1 MYNQII
7 IDRLKNLSNL
17 YALKKANITIM
28 SKKNEFGDMVKFF
41 AQINTDNVI
50 QKISYKATGCT
61 TFVALCSYFCELVEG
76 KSIEKAS
83 KINADDLKS
92 FCDLDETKTHTY
104 KIILD
109 TFALLIKKYQKGVQ
123 SGKIVPCEVIENNQK
138 TETKNKLKKDN
149 SSQEKKVVEK
159 DLEDIITE
167 EKPKKKKAVAPK
179 TKEKTSFNKEVV
191 SETTIIKTEIIENSQ
206 KITEETKPIEDKSE
220 TIEIKEIEVEK
231 IKPNKEKKISTEKNS
246 KKKKTSEVIEKDL
259 IQSDKKIEDIQKLS
273 HLQALNQKI
282 QTKENNEKQK
292 TNTNNLNSI
301 LNKLN
306 TQKDENLK
314 KQEVRSQEKEI
325 KETKTS
331 SEHISKE
338 QKNSL
343 SSIRNSL
350 SNLKKANSQ
359 SIEKSEN
366 IKNTTNL
373 EKSKK
378 EDKNLNKKEK
388 ANKDKKPNKEEKPKK
403 EKKSWFSWLKK

>member
-7 IDRLKNLSNL
+7 IDRLRNLNNL
-17 YALKKANITIM
+17 YALKKANVTIM

-50 QKISYKATGCT
+50 QKFSYKATGCT

-92 FCDLDETKTHTY
+92 FCDLDESKTHAY

-109 TFALLIKKYQKGVQ
+109 TFALLIKKYKKGIQ
-123 SGKIVPCEVIENNQK
+123 SGKIIPCEIIENNQK
-138 TETKNKLKKDN
+138 TETKNKVKKDN
-149 SSQEKKVVEK
+149 LSQEKKCVEK
-159 DLEDIITE
+159 DLNAILAE
-167 EKPKKKKAVAPK
+167 EKPKRKKTSASK
-179 TKEKTSFNKEVV
+179 TKEKTSSHKEVIN
-191 SETTIIKTEIIENSQ
+191 ETTVIKTEIIEKNLQ
-206 KITEETKPIEDKSE
+206 NTTEE
-220 TIEIKEIEVEK
+220 
-231 IKPNKEKKISTEKNS
+231 IKPT
-246 KKKKTSEVIEKDL
+246 
-259 IQSDKKIEDIQKLS
+259 QSDKKIEESSQKLT
-273 HLQALNQKI
+273 HLQALDQKI
-282 QTKENNEKQK
+282 QTKENNDKKK
-292 TNTNNLNSI
+292 TNTINLNSI

-306 TQKDENLK
+306 THKEDNLK
-314 KQEVRSQEKEI
+314 KQEVHSQEKEI

-331 SEHISKE
+331 SESIRKE

-366 IKNTTNL
+366 LENTTNL
-373 EKSKK
+373 EISKK
-378 EDKNLNKKEK
+378 ADKNLNKKEK
-388 ANKDKKPNKEEKPKK
+388 ANKDKKPNKVEKSKK